1 VIEIIHWLG
10 DADNVTTALLAILGT
25 QALAKLIVNLTPTP
39 KDDEIVAKVYR
50 GVEIVAGIIT
60 SKAKQ

>member
-1 VIEIIHWLG
+1 MIEIIHWLG

>member
-1 VIEIIHWLG
+1 M
-10 DADNVTTALLAILGT
+10 TTALLAILGT